1 MKNIALIVLFL
12 SLLILIA
19 SCRESPI
26 DSATVTSYPLI
37 PAEETNLP
45 SPPPTKTKE
54 NNMPIAIDQEAIYS
68 LFVDDTEGKV
78 VIIREDTFTDTYSQ
92 NAEETENRIKTN
104 LLNISDETLNN
115 YLYVN
120 SDASKLS
127 SNMNLGVNYILIST
141 PEFVDITSN
150 PDWRDIWRQ
159 RYPNSEVSSLAFS
172 RIGFNDSRS
181 QALIFVAR
189 LWVDGGYYLLE
200 YNTQKGGWE
209 IVESFISV
217 IIN

>member
-68 LFVDDTEGKV
+68 LFVDDAEGKV

>member
-19 SCRESPI
+19 SCREPPI

-68 LFVDDTEGKV
+68 LFVDDAEGKV

-159 RYPNSEVSSLAFS
+159 RYPNSEVGSLAFS

-181 QALIFVAR
+181 QALVFVAR

>member
-68 LFVDDTEGKV
+68 LFVDDAEGKV

-159 RYPNSEVSSLAFS
+159 RYPNSEVGSLAFS

-181 QALIFVAR
+181 QALIFVTR

-200 YNTQKGGWE
+200 YNTQKGVWE